1 MGLCG
6 SSLSKEMLEIN
17 MLRVRIFN
25 MENYITELNER
36 IQKLE
41 NIINKRE
48 LHL

>member
-25 MENYITELNER
+25 MENYIIELNER

-41 NIINKRE
+41 NKISNKI
-48 LHL
+48 